1 MENIHASRRTV
12 PSQYCRSGLWS
23 SEPDTTAEPL
33 GHNSHTFCSTSY
45 TKRRMVWYFMRRKYV
60 TYDILFHS
68 FFISFFFLSFFL
80 SLERYCRHNHF
91 VIIPQAGATTRVGD
105 AHCRAPARACQVA
118 PLPLQRNFI
127 ATRHDTSSDIQIF
140 TEF

>member
-1 MENIHASRRTV
+1 
-12 PSQYCRSGLWS
+12 
-23 SEPDTTAEPL
+23 
-33 GHNSHTFCSTSY
+33 
-45 TKRRMVWYFMRRKYV
+45 MVWYFMRRKYV

-68 FFISFFFLSFFL
+68 FFISFFF

-118 PLPLQRNFI
+118 PLLLQRNFI